1 MKQSVY
7 FVSGID
13 TDCGKTIA
21 TGLLAKHFLRKGI
34 KVITQ
39 KLVQTGCNGI
49 AEDII
54 AHRKLMN
61 IDLLEEDLNF
71 LTCPYVLE
79 KPSSPHLAAKAE
91 NMEID
96 MKKITDAT
104 KILQKSHD
112 LILLEGAGGLYVP
125 IKRDFLII
133 DFIKQMGYPLIL
145 VTSAKVGSINHTLM
159 SLELCKKHEISISAV
174 IYNHFPSDDKMIIN
188 DSKMIFEEYL
198 SENFIG
204 TPLIEIPH
212 SANLSFQNIDFKDFL
227 FE

>member
-1 MKQSVY
+1 MKGVH

-21 TGLLAKHFLRKGI
+21 TGLLARHFLQNGV

-39 KLVQTGCNGI
+39 KLIQTGCSGI

-54 AHRKLMN
+54 MHRKLMD
-61 IDLLEEDLNF
+61 IDLLEEDLNL

-79 KPSSPHLAAKAE
+79 KPSSPHLAAEAE
-91 NMEID
+91 NIEID
-96 MKKITDAT
+96 MQKIAHSTQQ
-104 KILQKSHD
+104 LQQSHE

-125 IKRDFLII
+125 IKRKFLII

-159 SLELCKKHEISISAV
+159 SLELCKKHQISISAI

-198 SENFIG
+198 AENFDG
-204 TPLIEIPH
+204 TPLLEIPN
-212 SANLSFQNIDFKDFL
+212 SNDLSFSNIDFDNSPL
-227 FE
+227 G

>member
-1 MKQSVY
+1 MKGVH

-21 TGLLAKHFLRKGI
+21 TGLLARLFLQKGI
-34 KVITQ
+34 KVVTQ
-39 KLVQTGCNGI
+39 KLIQTGCTGI

-54 AHRKLMN
+54 AHRKLMG

-79 KPSSPHLAAKAE
+79 KPSSPHLAAEAE
-91 NMEID
+91 NVDID
-96 MKKITDAT
+96 MDKIARAT
-104 KILQKSHD
+104 RQLQQSFD
-112 LILLEGAGGLYVP
+112 LIFLEGAGGLYVP
-125 IKRDFLII
+125 IKRNFLII
-133 DFIKQMGYPLIL
+133 DFIRKMNYPLIL

-159 SLELCKKHEISISAV
+159 SLELCKKHEISISAL

-198 SENFIG
+198 AKNFIG
-204 TPLIEIPH
+204 SPLIEIP
-212 SANLSFQNIDFKDFL
+212 SSDNLSFQNVDFKDIL
-227 FE
+227 SK